1 MPQLPKPK
9 IRSATV
15 RSALGRQP
23 QPAPL
28 TKPLNSPRT
37 APKGSDG
44 GGISPEELKA
54 RRRKF
59 LITAGTLYGTFLV
72 GAYYYISYVVGQGG
86 PYEEAKPRDTAQTYD
101 GLAKQYDRIIGRDE
115 LFMGLS
121 FWRKDVAKQAIGDVL
136 EISCGTGR
144 NIAYLNIPAVKSI
157 TFVDSSAQMVEQTRE
172 KFTDRYPKYQHA
184 QFVATRAEDLPLE
197 KKYDTILQT
206 FGLCSH
212 EDPVYVLM
220 HLQDLLKPGGKIVL
234 LEHGRGTWD
243 FVNRILDKSAAS
255 RAEVFGCRWNL
266 DIGEIV
272 RKSGLVIDKESRSH
286 FGTTWTII
294 AHRPGDVMPPEQKK
308 RFLIW

>member
-9 IRSATV
+9 IRATTV
-15 RSALGRQP
+15 RSALGNP
-23 QPAPL
+23 TPP
-28 TKPLNSPRT
+28 PPPRMKLQT
-37 APKGSDG
+37 SRSAPKGSDR
-44 GGISPEELKA
+44 GISPSEMKE

-59 LITAGTLYGTFLV
+59 FITAGGLYGTFLV
-72 GAYYYISYVVGQGG
+72 GAYYWISHVVAQGG
-86 PYEEAKPRDTAQTYD
+86 PYEEAKPRDTTQTYEE
-101 GLAKQYDRIIGRDE
+101 LAKQYDRIIGRDE

-121 FWRKDVAKQAIGDVL
+121 FWRKDVTKQATGDVL
-136 EISCGTGR
+136 EVSCGTGR
-144 NIAYLNIPAVKSI
+144 NISYLNIPAVKSI
-157 TFVDSSAQMVEQTRE
+157 TFVDASAQMVEQTKE
-172 KFTDRYPKYQHA
+172 KFKDHYPKYQHA
-184 QFVATRAEDLPLE
+184 QFLAKKVEDLPLD
-197 KKYDTILQT
+197 KKYDTVFET

-272 RKSGLVIDKESRSH
+272 RKSGLVIDEESRSH

-294 AHRPGDVMPPEQKK
+294 AHRAGDVISPEPKA
-308 RFLIW
+308 RFFIW

>member
-9 IRSATV
+9 LRPATV
-15 RSALGRQP
+15 RSALGHP
-23 QPAPL
+23 PPPPAR
-28 TKPLNSPRT
+28 KPLLATRIAPRE
-37 APKGSDG
+37 SDN
-44 GGISPEELKA
+44 GISPQEMTA

-59 LITAGTLYGTFLV
+59 LITAGGLYGAFLV
-72 GAYYYISYVVGQGG
+72 GAYYWISYGVAQGG
-86 PYEEAKPRDTAQTYD
+86 PYEEAKPRDTTQTYD

-121 FWRKDVAKQAIGDVL
+121 FWRKDVAKQATGDVL
-136 EISCGTGR
+136 EVSCGTGR
-144 NIAYLNIPAVKSI
+144 NVSYLNISSIKSI
-157 TFVDSSAQMVEQTRE
+157 TFVDASEQMVEQTKE
-172 KFTDRYPKYQHA
+172 KFQDNYPKYQHA
-184 QFVATRAEDLPLE
+184 QFLATKAEDLPLD

-212 EDPVYVLM
+212 EDPIYVLM
-220 HLQDLLKPGGKIVL
+220 YLQDLLKPGGKIVL

-266 DIGEIV
+266 DIGDIV

-294 AHRPGDVMPPEQKK
+294 AHRAGDVIRPEPKK
-308 RFLIW
+308 RFFIW